1 MATPHT
7 LLELYSQLRI
17 QLPTL
22 PLFTFQRPDTA
33 HCGLR
38 IDDCG
43 LKNQGPT
50 PHASQSEI
58 GNPKPAPGLPTFA
71 PTGRRR
77 MACQPKPEGRRLVE
91 PKGFEPMTSWLQTRR
106 SPN

>member
-7 LLELYSQLRI
+7 LLELYSQVRI

-43 LKNQGPT
+43 LKSQATTVSCLSIRNP
-50 PHASQSEI
+50 QSEI
-58 GNPKPAPGLPTFA
+58 RNFPWLAKAKFA
-71 PTGRRR
+71 VQPQMNRR
-77 MACQPKPEGRRLVE
+77 E
-91 PKGFEPMTSWLQTRR
+91 
-106 SPN
+106 